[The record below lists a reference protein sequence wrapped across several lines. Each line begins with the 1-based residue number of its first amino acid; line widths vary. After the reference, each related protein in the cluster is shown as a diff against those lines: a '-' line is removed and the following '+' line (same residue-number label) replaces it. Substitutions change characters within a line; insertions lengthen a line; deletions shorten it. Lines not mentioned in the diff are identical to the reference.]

1 MYAQLDF
8 EPNTNSFE
16 KYKVSTTLEIK
27 VLQALNERYKQKP
40 EKLLDLSG
48 EANFRSRKQSSRLD
62 TLNMS
67 LNSELTQ
74 SRRSTQLYQH
84 APFDYR
90 GRVRNA
96 IKAKPGH
103 ESFETPSMTVFESIS
118 TRPTT
123 GVHTLNQLGFNKPN
137 AYGRMPSLDL

>member
-1 MYAQLDF
+1 MYVHLDS
-8 EPNTNSFE
+8 EINTNSFE

-48 EANFRSRKQSSRLD
+48 EANFRSRKASSRND

-67 LNSELTQ
+67 LNSEITQ
-74 SRRSTQLYQH
+74 TRRSTQLYH
-84 APFDYR
+84 NAPFDYR
-90 GRVRNA
+90 GRIRTAV
-96 IKAKPGH
+96 KARPGN
-103 ESFETPSMTVFESIS
+103 ESFETPSMTLFESTS